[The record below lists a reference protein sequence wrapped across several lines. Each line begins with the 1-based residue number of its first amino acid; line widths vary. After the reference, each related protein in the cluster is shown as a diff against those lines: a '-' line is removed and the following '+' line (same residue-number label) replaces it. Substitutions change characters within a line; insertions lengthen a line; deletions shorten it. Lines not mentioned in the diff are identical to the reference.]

1 MNTCGAMSVAQC
13 LCVNTQ
19 DVLLYVESWKR
30 LGGWEHTH
38 THTHAH
44 RHTRKCV
51 LQSM

>member
-1 MNTCGAMSVAQC
+1 MSVVQC

-38 THTHAH
+38 AHTHM
-44 RHTRKCV
+44 HTGTHASVCYS
-51 LQSM
+51 LCDLF